1 MTQTDIFTGL
11 DPRLLIFAALTAASL
26 NVLMALRARNRLVLS
41 GQPVPPLHVDALIV
55 DMLLGTVVGV
65 GLALGVPELVPRLH
79 TFTGALMLSGVGGI
93 LGPKVLDTV
102 VSDGLDILLD
112 ALARIIGG
120 PLKTWSDKRKEAPS
134 LPAPPAPAPTPAPA
148 PAPQEVRNDT
158 P

>member
-1 MTQTDIFTGL
+1 MTPTPDIFSGL
-11 DPRLLIFAALTAASL
+11 DPRLLIFSALTAAVMNL
-26 NVLMALRARNRLVLS
+26 LMTLRARNRLVLS

-65 GLALGVPELVPRLH
+65 GLALGVPEIVPRLH
-79 TFTGALMLSGVGGI
+79 NFTGALMLSGVGGI

-120 PLKTWSDKRKEAPS
+120 PLKSWADKRKDETHTSANPS
-134 LPAPPAPAPTPAPA
+134 AVNQDT
-148 PAPQEVRNDT
+148 QEVQDDNA